1 MNPAVSVI
9 VPFRGRIPWVREAV
23 DSVLAQSIGN
33 FEIILVDDG
42 SEESASFLNEFQD
55 DRIRYIRQNPSGP
68 AAARNSGIRVA
79 MGKYIAF
86 LDSDDLFLPDK
97 LEIQLRLMEERPDIV
112 FSHTSYVRM
121 DVVGKDLER
130 IDSGKFT
137 GRVYPRIVTHCP
149 IATPTVMV
157 RRDILGELNFEES
170 VRVGE
175 DVILWTQIA
184 RSHDIMGIDR
194 PLTRVRVHGRNAF
207 AEPGDQYHGN
217 MNILRHAF
225 RNDRSFNAEFR
236 REAFVRICKAG
247 GNGYLMKGE
256 KREALKCFLKGL
268 SYRPLDSEMI
278 SNLIRLI
285 VPERARPALRRIRD
299 RIKPKQSLP

>member
-1 MNPAVSVI
+1 
-9 VPFRGRIPWVREAV
+9 
-23 DSVLAQSIGN
+23 
-33 FEIILVDDG
+33 
-42 SEESASFLNEFQD
+42 
-55 DRIRYIRQNPSGP
+55 
-68 AAARNSGIRVA
+68 
-79 MGKYIAF
+79 
-86 LDSDDLFLPDK
+86 
-97 LEIQLRLMEERPDIV
+97 
-112 FSHTSYVRM
+112 
-121 DVVGKDLER
+121 VGKDLER

-170 VRVGE
+170 VCVGE

-236 REAFVRICKAG
+236 REAFSG
-247 GNGYLMKGE
+247 
-256 KREALKCFLKGL
+256 
-268 SYRPLDSEMI
+268 S
-278 SNLIRLI
+278 
-285 VPERARPALRRIRD
+285 ARPAVTGT
-299 RIKPKQSLP
+299 S